1 MLKQM
6 LEEQLAE
13 YEAQAEANKKEFLLL
28 MYAKKDEQAKE
39 VAKKGAGIIMMRD
52 HAKRELA
59 KL

>member
-1 MLKQM
+1 M

-13 YEAQAEANKKEFLLL
+13 YEAQAEANKKEFLRL

-39 VAKKGAGIIMMRD
+39 VAKKGAVIIIMRD